1 MLELKG
7 MDKRNEAIRLTGQ
20 NTTMAAREHVTS
32 LNWDRARCLQGK
44 RRQGKG
50 GVQ

>member
-20 NTTMAAREHVTS
+20 NATITAREHVTN
-32 LNWDRARCLQGK
+32 LNWDRARCLQRT